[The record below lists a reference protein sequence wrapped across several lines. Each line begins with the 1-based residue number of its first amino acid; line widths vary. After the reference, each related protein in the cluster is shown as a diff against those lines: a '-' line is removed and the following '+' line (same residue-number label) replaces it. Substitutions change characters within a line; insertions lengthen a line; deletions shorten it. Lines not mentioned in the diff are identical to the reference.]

1 MENQKVVT
9 KNVAVEEKKES
20 GRKPLPIMHTKDVS
34 KLADCMMRNG
44 VR

>member
-1 MENQKVVT
+1 MENTTMNAKV
-9 KNVAVEEKKES
+9 NVEEKKES
-20 GRKPLPIMHTKDVS
+20 GRKPLPIMHTKDIS

>member
-1 MENQKVVT
+1 MENTTTNAKV
-9 KNVAVEEKKES
+9 NVEEKKES
-20 GRKPLPIMHTKDVS
+20 GRRLLPIMHTKDIS

>member
-1 MENQKVVT
+1 MENTTMNAKV
-9 KNVAVEEKKES
+9 NVEEKKES
-20 GRKPLPIMHTKDVS
+20 GRKQLPIMHTKDIS